1 MTVMPD
7 DSDTATDG
15 GTFERMCCCSETDA
29 DRAKAAAEAAKAER
43 LRRLEERLAAWQ
55 AQQ

>member
-29 DRAKAAAEAAKAER
+29 DRAKAAAKAAKAER